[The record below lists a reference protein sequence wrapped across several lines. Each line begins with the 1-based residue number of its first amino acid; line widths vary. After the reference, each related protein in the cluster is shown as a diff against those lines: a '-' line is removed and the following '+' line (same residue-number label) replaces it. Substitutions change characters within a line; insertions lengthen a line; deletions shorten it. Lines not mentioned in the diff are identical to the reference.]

1 MIPSSYAGYFQAASQ
16 AAGAL
21 IGLLFVVIA
30 LKPGR
35 IIGRHAD
42 PVARR
47 LAASSF
53 TGLVDAFFVSLLALI
68 PGHDLGYGAAVMAL
82 LSLYHTLRL
91 NLAYPGVRHTVIF
104 AASLLAYGF
113 QLCVAVAVIV
123 APDNVDFIKF
133 LAFVLISAFAVGLNR
148 AWALLESTAVA
159 GAEEGQAKAP
169 VGTAPHANGA
179 AEHASAAPLVAVD
192 KVDPSS

>member
-1 MIPSSYAGYFQAASQ
+1 VIPSTYAGYFQAASQ

-30 LKPGR
+30 LRPGR

-47 LAASSF
+47 FAASSF

-68 PGHDLGYGAAVMAL
+68 PGHDLGYGTAVMAL

-91 NLAYPGVRHTVIF
+91 NLRYPGVRHTVAF

-113 QLCVAVAVIV
+113 QLCIAVAVILR
-123 APDNVDFIKF
+123 PDNVDFIKF
-133 LAFVLISAFAVGLNR
+133 LAFVLIGAFAVGLNR
-148 AWALLESTAVA
+148 AWALLESTAAA
-159 GAEEGQAKAP
+159 GAEEGTS
-169 VGTAPHANGA
+169 GTAPHPNGA
-179 AEHASAAPLVAVD
+179 AEQASTAPLVAAD
-192 KVDPSS
+192 KVKPSS